1 MHHQNLLI
9 DSGRLTKEDREKEQ
23 AQNAGKNQSVSKSR
37 HISASRIF
45 ICLGSEEGYP
55 QTQAKTYSFAGNLS
69 L

>member
-45 ICLGSEEGYP
+45 MCLVSKERYP
-55 QTQAKTYSFAGNLS
+55 QTRGKTYGFAGNH
-69 L
+69 